1 MNKRCVHGRSKY
13 RCRDCGTGYC
23 AHGRQKAQCRECGRG
38 YCERHNTRKDR
49 CALCNGGARCAHAKL
64 RARCPVCTPLERL
77 LGLSTQCR
85 ACGVTQVCRAHMAVR
100 GGPQLCA
107 ACDDSERSPALHKER
122 ALHDRLVKEHQ
133 VPPASAVD
141 DKVVGGRACSVGQR
155 RPDLAWVTPTYVVS
169 VEIDEDSH
177 AGRAPSCELKK
188 AQDTRF
194 GAEMGSKPL
203 LLIRYNPDQW
213 DGAAAAGAGAGA
225 PPHREALLAAVL
237 KWVLRNVRARDLD
250 PLKPNLAFLFYH
262 SRGGKHIHA
271 ADAAGLP
278 LITLP
283 CRWPHHDHHFW
294 PDTPL
299 ALKNISA
306 QFRQPRA

>member
-1 MNKRCVHGRSKY
+1 M
-13 RCRDCGTGYC
+13 
-23 AHGRQKAQCRECGRG
+23 
-38 YCERHNTRKDR
+38 
-49 CALCNGGARCAHAKL
+49 
-64 RARCPVCTPLERL
+64 
-77 LGLSTQCR
+77 
-85 ACGVTQVCRAHMAVR
+85 
-100 GGPQLCA
+100 
-107 ACDDSERSPALHKER
+107 
-122 ALHDRLVKEHQ
+122 
-133 VPPASAVD
+133 
-141 DKVVGGRACSVGQR
+141 GQR

-194 GAEMGSKPL
+194 GAEMGGKPL

-213 DGAAAAGAGAGA
+213 DGDAAAGAGAGA

-306 QFRQPRA
+306 QFRQPRP